1 MKENGSA
8 LGRHNAST
16 RRGLRRSPLLISSLP
31 LGRHVGYVP
40 QDVELFNG
48 TPNSAVQLMK
58 V

>member
-1 MKENGSA
+1 MLVRVA
-8 LGRHNAST
+8 ACAAVLF
-16 RRGLRRSPLLISSLP
+16 LYPVISSLP

-48 TPNSAVQLMK
+48 TPNSAVKLMK

>member
-1 MKENGSA
+1 
-8 LGRHNAST
+8 
-16 RRGLRRSPLLISSLP
+16 LRRSPLLISSLP

-48 TPNSAVQLMK
+48 TPNSAVKLMK